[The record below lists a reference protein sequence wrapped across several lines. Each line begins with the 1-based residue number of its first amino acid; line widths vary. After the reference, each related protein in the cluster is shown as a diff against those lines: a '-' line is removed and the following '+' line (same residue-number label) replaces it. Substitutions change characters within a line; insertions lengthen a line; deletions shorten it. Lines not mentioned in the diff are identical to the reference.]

1 MKRKKQYSKEKAIKR
16 MSRNVVGQP
25 KPTTAIRSKKNKQ
38 KYKDRIDEERS
49 NEEIGLRPCV
59 AVSIREV
66 VGSLET
72 RAGDTGMKFA
82 TYILR

>member
-38 KYKDRIDEERS
+38 KYKDRMDEEE
-49 NEEIGLRPCV
+49 NGLP
-59 AVSIREV
+59 
-66 VGSLET
+66 
-72 RAGDTGMKFA
+72 D
-82 TYILR
+82 